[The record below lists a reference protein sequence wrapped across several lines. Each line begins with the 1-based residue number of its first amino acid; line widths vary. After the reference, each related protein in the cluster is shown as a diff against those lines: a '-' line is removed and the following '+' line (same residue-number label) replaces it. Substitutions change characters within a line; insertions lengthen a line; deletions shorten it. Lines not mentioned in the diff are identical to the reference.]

1 MITQY
6 AEPKSLT
13 VRQSFLNASSVL
25 SLSPVV
31 AMKEKFQK
39 HKFFRS
45 SGFNP
50 LRPPSIACVIK
61 AEASSSFYRF
71 CMDLSGGN
79 LMLILSRSKNESIIV
94 NGNIRVVV
102 LDIRGDKV
110 QLGVEAPKDV
120 PVFRSEVLKN
130 SLWDLR
136 APCPEETSDIL
147 PISSE
152 ENAPDRT

>member
-1 MITQY
+1 
-6 AEPKSLT
+6 
-13 VRQSFLNASSVL
+13 
-25 SLSPVV
+25 
-31 AMKEKFQK
+31 
-39 HKFFRS
+39 
-45 SGFNP
+45 
-50 LRPPSIACVIK
+50 
-61 AEASSSFYRF
+61 
-71 CMDLSGGN
+71 MDLLGGN

-130 SLWDLR
+130 SLWDFR